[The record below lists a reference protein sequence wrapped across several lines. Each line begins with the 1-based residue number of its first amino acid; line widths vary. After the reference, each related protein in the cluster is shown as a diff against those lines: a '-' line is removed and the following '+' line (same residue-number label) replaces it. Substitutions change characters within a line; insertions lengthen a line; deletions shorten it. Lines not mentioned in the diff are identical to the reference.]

1 MLRRPELFLTITAK
15 HIEMTD
21 AIREYIKA
29 KTAKLPKYFNSINK
43 LDVVID
49 GNDGGKTAVELIASA
64 EHNKIFIGKE
74 TGEDM
79 YACIDLATHKIERQ
93 ISRRKKKERNNKR
106 YGDSTVPISS
116 E

>member
-1 MLRRPELFLTITAK
+1 MFLTITAK

-21 AIREYIKA
+21 AIREYIEA

-43 LDVVID
+43 LEVVID

-64 EHNKIFIGKE
+64 EHNKMFIAKE

-79 YACIDLATHKIERQ
+79 YVCIDLATHKIERQ
-93 ISRRKKKERNNKR
+93 ISRRKKKERNNKH
-106 YGDSTVPISS
+106 YGDNTVQSS
-116 E
+116 DE

>member
-1 MLRRPELFLTITAK
+1 MTAK

-21 AIREYIKA
+21 AMREYIET

-43 LDVVID
+43 LEVVID
-49 GNDGGKTAVELIASA
+49 GNDGGKIAVELIASA

-93 ISRRKKKERNNKR
+93 ISRRKKKERNNKH
-106 YGDSTVPISS
+106 YGDNAVQTSS